1 VKPPISYIIASVQRS
16 GTHLFCSILR
26 STGVAGRPGEH
37 FFCKR
42 TETWEERWGSPSR
55 AAYVERMLRQG
66 STPNGVFGFVAMWTY
81 FERIID
87 MLHEI
92 PAYHHLDRSQVLDT
106 VFNQP
111 KYIWMRRRN
120 RVQQAVSWAIAS
132 QTKVWSKKPGEAMRQ
147 SQEPLQFDFK
157 LIDRRYDQIIIE
169 EQNWQNYFRENRIE
183 PLVLFYEDVTVS
195 NHATAERV
203 LKFLGVPILAG
214 FDITSLTVEKQA
226 TEISEQWAARYLQLK
241 AKMTGARMTKHE

>member
-1 VKPPISYIIASVQRS
+1 VKPLISYIIASVQRS
-16 GTHLFCSILR
+16 GTHLLGSILR

-87 MLHEI
+87 MLHQI
-92 PAYHHLDRSQVLDT
+92 PAYQRLDRSQVLNA

-120 RVQQAVSWAIAS
+120 RLQQAVSWAIAS
-132 QTKVWSKKPGEAMRQ
+132 QTKVWSKKPGDAMRQ
-147 SQEPLQFDFK
+147 SQQTLQFDFK
-157 LIDRRYDQIIIE
+157 LIDQRYNQIVAE
-169 EQNWQNYFRENRIE
+169 EEDWENYFRKEEIS
-183 PLVLFYEDVTVS
+183 PLVLFYEDVAAS
-195 NHATAERV
+195 NRDAAQHV
-203 LKFLGVPILAG
+203 LEYLGVPFPSGLDLA
-214 FDITSLTVEKQA
+214 TPAVEKQA
-226 TEISEQWAARYLQLK
+226 TEMSEQWAARYLELK
-241 AKMTGARMTKHE
+241 AKMTGARMTKPG